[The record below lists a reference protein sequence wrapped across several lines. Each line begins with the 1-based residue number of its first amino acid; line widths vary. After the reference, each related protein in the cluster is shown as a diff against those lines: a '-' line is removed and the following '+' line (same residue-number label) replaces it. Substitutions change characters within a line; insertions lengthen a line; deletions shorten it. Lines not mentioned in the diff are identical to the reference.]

1 MKTLVVY
8 QTVSG
13 FTETYARWIAE
24 DLSADL
30 RQRKD
35 VDLALLQRYDLVV
48 YGAPLHAVGIAG
60 VDLIR
65 DNLNALANTHVV
77 VFTTGA
83 SPPRPEVKTE
93 VFENNFPPEQR
104 THVHFFYLRGGFDFN
119 KLNFINKVLMKLM
132 QWKIKRKPAEKRT
145 ADERGMLAA
154 FDTPVDFTKRERV
167 SDIVS
172 LARSLAPRSSS

>member
-1 MKTLVVY
+1 MNTLVVY

-13 FTETYARWIAE
+13 FTEKYARWIAE

-30 RQRKD
+30 RPRKD
-35 VDLALLQRYDLVV
+35 VDLALMQRYDLVV

-65 DNLNALANTHVV
+65 DNLHALEKTNVI

-83 SPPRPEVKTE
+83 SPPRPEVQAE
-93 VFENNFPPEQR
+93 VFENNFPIEQR
-104 THVHFFYLRGGFDFN
+104 GRVHFFYLRGGFDFT

-132 QWKIKRKPAEKRT
+132 QWKIKRKPAQQRT

-154 FDTPVDFTKRERV
+154 FDTPVDFTRRERISELV
-167 SDIVS
+167 G
-172 LARSLAPRSSS
+172 LARSLDPHPSS